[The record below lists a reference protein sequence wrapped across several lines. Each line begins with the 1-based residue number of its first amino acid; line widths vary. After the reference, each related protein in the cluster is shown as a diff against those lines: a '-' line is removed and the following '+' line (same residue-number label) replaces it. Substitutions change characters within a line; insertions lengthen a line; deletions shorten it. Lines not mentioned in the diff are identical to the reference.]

1 MMEEK
6 SQNRQFHRRRRRGQV
21 KFNLKLNQVFIL
33 EDNDDR
39 RNIYEINRLHFE
51 RRIKNLELIL
61 NNVLNSHHRNKIY
74 KERFISVSVG
84 DDEQK

>member
-84 DDEQK
+84 DNEPK

>member
-6 SQNRQFHRRRRRGQV
+6 SQNRQYHRRRRRGQV
-21 KFNLKLNQVFIL
+21 KFNLKSNQVFIL
-33 EDNDDR
+33 EDDDR

-74 KERFISVSVG
+74 NERFISVSVG
-84 DDEQK
+84 DDEPK